1 METILDFFSFN
12 NVNVIYVTIGSMLL
26 TSSAAIVGTFTFL
39 KRKALVGDA
48 VSHSILPG
56 ICLAFMLSGDKN
68 PLYLIIGAFITG
80 WLSLII
86 IDLITSKSKI
96 KEDSAIALILS
107 VFFGIGILLLTIIQ
121 KSGNAEQTG
130 LDHFLFGNAAALV
143 GSDLVTFTIVALI
156 LLIVVYLFFKE
167 LTLLAFDEDF
177 AKTIGMPIRLI
188 ELILTTLTVMAVVI
202 GIQAVGIV
210 LMAAMLITPVA
221 AARFWTDKIKVLIL
235 LAAIFGA
242 FSGLSGAF
250 VSYAAPAM
258 PTGPWIVVVIST
270 IAFISFFFA
279 PKKGIISRA
288 IKQRNVVQQIN
299 DENILKS
306 LYQLGEQDQEYY
318 TNRTIED
325 IIQRRP
331 FNTSVLKK
339 GLKRLKKQGYM
350 ESKSGTWQFTKEGK
364 NKGQRTVKLHR
375 LWETYLTK
383 YLRIAPDHVHDDAD
397 TIEHFLTP
405 ELESRL
411 EQLLEYP
418 ELDPH
423 DSKIPYQ
430 KNKIKNNSTQV

>member
-1 METILDFFSFN
+1 MEIVFDFFSFKDA
-12 NVNVIYVTIGSMLL
+12 NVIYVTVGAILL

-39 KRKALVGDA
+39 KKKALVGDA
-48 VSHSILPG
+48 VSHSVLPG

-68 PLYLIIGAFITG
+68 PIHLIIGAFITG

-86 IDLITSKSKI
+86 IDLISSKSKI

-107 VFFGIGILLLTIIQ
+107 VFFGVGILLLTIIQ

-143 GSDLVTFTIVALI
+143 GSDLVTFTIVAII
-156 LLIVVYLFFKE
+156 LLVVVYLFFKE

-177 AKTIGMPIRLI
+177 AKTIGMPVRLI

-221 AARFWTDKIKVLIL
+221 AARFWTDKIKVLL
-235 LAAIFGA
+235 LLSAIFGA

-250 VSYAAPAM
+250 VSYVAPAM
-258 PTGPWIVVVIST
+258 PTGPWIVVVVSA
-270 IAFISFFFA
+270 IAFTSFFLA
-279 PKKGIISRA
+279 PTKGILSRA
-288 IKQRNVVQQIN
+288 IKQRNVVRQIN

-306 LYQLGEQDQEYY
+306 LYQLGELDNEFYA
-318 TNRTIED
+318 TRTIED
-325 IIQRRP
+325 IIRRRP
-331 FNTSVLKK
+331 FKTIVLKK
-339 GLKRLKKQGYM
+339 GLYRLKKQGFM
-350 ESKSGTWQFTKEGK
+350 ENKNESWQFTQEGK
-364 NKGQRTVKLHR
+364 NKGQRTLKLHR

-405 ELESRL
+405 ELEVKL
-411 EQLLEYP
+411 EKLLEYP

-423 DSKIPYQ
+423 DSKIPYLN
-430 KNKIKNNSTQV
+430 NKRENESTKS

>member
-1 METILDFFSFN
+1 MEIVFDFFSFKDA
-12 NVNVIYVTIGSMLL
+12 NVIYVTVGAILL

-39 KRKALVGDA
+39 KKKALVGDA
-48 VSHSILPG
+48 VSHSVLPG
-56 ICLAFMLSGDKN
+56 ICLAFMLSGNKN
-68 PLYLIIGAFITG
+68 PIHLIIGAFITG

-86 IDLITSKSKI
+86 IDLISSKSKI

-107 VFFGIGILLLTIIQ
+107 VFFGVGILLLTIIQ

-143 GSDLVTFTIVALI
+143 GSDLVTFTIVAII
-156 LLIVVYLFFKE
+156 LLVVVYLFFKE

-177 AKTIGMPIRLI
+177 AKTIGMPVRLI

-221 AARFWTDKIKVLIL
+221 AARFWTDKIKVLL
-235 LAAIFGA
+235 LLSAIFGA

-250 VSYAAPAM
+250 VSYVAPAM
-258 PTGPWIVVVIST
+258 PTGPWIVVVVSA
-270 IAFISFFFA
+270 IAFTSFFLA
-279 PKKGIISRA
+279 PTKGILSRA
-288 IKQRNVVQQIN
+288 IKQRNVVRQIN

-306 LYQLGEQDQEYY
+306 LYQLGELDNEFYA
-318 TNRTIED
+318 TRTIED
-325 IIQRRP
+325 IIRRRP
-331 FNTSVLKK
+331 FKTIVLKK
-339 GLKRLKKQGYM
+339 GLYRLKKQGFM
-350 ESKSGTWQFTKEGK
+350 ENKNESWQFTQEGK
-364 NKGQRTVKLHR
+364 NKGQRTLKLHR

-405 ELESRL
+405 ELEVKL
-411 EQLLEYP
+411 EKLLEYP

-423 DSKIPYQ
+423 DSKIPYLN
-430 KNKIKNNSTQV
+430 NKRENESTKS